1 VAKAVS
7 VNQQLEKLR
16 EEIRRHEELY
26 YAHDSPEIS
35 DREYDALLE
44 RLQELERQ
52 HPELI
57 SNDSPTQRVGG
68 RPVEGFAQVVHRRSM
83 LSLDNSY
90 NIEELR
96 AFDVRCQRLAD
107 GRAVDYVAELK
118 IDGLSLALHYENQ
131 VLARAVTRGDGRVGE
146 DVTANART
154 IRSVPLRLN
163 RIGASATDSDSKF
176 QIPDSKSQTSDL
188 KSQSSKNNPG
198 VGDLKSE
205 ISKNKSGNNDLNSEI
220 SNAKSESSNLK
231 SEISNLKSQSS
242 KLKSEISNQ
251 KSKNSSQKSETS
263 NLRSEIATVEV
274 RGEAFIPRKVFE
286 RINAEREDQNEP
298 RFANPRNAAAGTIR
312 QLDPKITASRR
323 LEMFAYDL
331 LAGERKP
338 FPTHW
343 QALNWMQQ
351 AGLRINPERVLCK
364 SIDEV
369 IEFANRMEAKRDELD
384 YEIDG
389 LVVKVNSTALQDE
402 FGTTNKAP
410 RWAIAYKYA
419 ARQATTQVL
428 SIVVQV
434 GRTGALTPVANLEP
448 VVLAGT
454 TVSRATLHNPDE
466 VKRLGIRI
474 GDWVLIEKGGDVI
487 PKVLKV
493 IKAKRTG
500 AEKVFRMPRKCPVCG
515 GEISRPEG
523 EVVSRCIAAD
533 CPAQLEGRLLHF
545 SSRRA
550 MRIEGLGESLVHQ
563 LVESGKVHDA
573 GDLYSLTL
581 EDVADLE
588 RMAKK
593 SASNLLAQIEASKH
607 KDLANLIYALGLR
620 HVGDRTATTLA
631 RQFGSL
637 EALSKA
643 TVEELDDVPEIG
655 LTVAQSVR
663 DWFDDQGNLALCE
676 RLAAA
681 GVQTKMEM
689 TRQQTDERFA
699 GKTFVLTGTLAGF
712 TRDEARAAIEARGGR
727 ASGSVSKKTDFVV
740 AGEEAG
746 SKLDKA
752 TELGVT
758 VLDEEAFRKM
768 LS

>member
-1 VAKAVS
+1 LAKKVS
-7 VNQQLEKLR
+7 EAQQIEKLR

-26 YAHDSPEIS
+26 YVHDSPQIS
-35 DREYDALLE
+35 DAEYDALVEQLQKLE
-44 RLQELERQ
+44 QE

-57 SNDSPTQRVGG
+57 TPDSPTQRVGG
-68 RPVEGFAQVVHRRSM
+68 RPAEGFPKVEHRRPM

-96 AFDVRCQRLAD
+96 AFDVRCQRLAE
-107 GRAVDYVAELK
+107 GRKLEYVAELK
-118 IDGLSLALHYENQ
+118 IDGLSLALHYEDQ
-131 VLARAVTRGDGRVGE
+131 LLARGVTRGDGRTGE
-146 DVTANART
+146 DVTQNART
-154 IRSVPLRLN
+154 IRSIPLKLRAE
-163 RIGASATDSDSKF
+163 I
-176 QIPDSKSQTSDL
+176 SDL
-188 KSQSSKNNPG
+188 KSQ
-198 VGDLKSE
+198 
-205 ISKNKSGNNDLNSEI
+205 I
-220 SNAKSESSNLK
+220 SNLK
-231 SEISNLKSQSS
+231 SEITT
-242 KLKSEISNQ
+242 EVD
-251 KSKNSSQKSETS
+251 TS
-263 NLRSEIATVEV
+263 YLEV

-286 RINAEREDQNEP
+286 RINAEREDAGEP

-312 QLDPKITASRR
+312 QLDPKITASRK

-338 FPTHW
+338 FATHW
-343 QALNWMQQ
+343 HALDWLET
-351 AGLRINPERVLCK
+351 AGFRVSPERKLCS
-364 SIDEV
+364 SIEEV
-369 IEFANRMEAKRDELD
+369 IEFAGKIEGQRDELD

-419 ARQATTQVL
+419 ARQAETQVL
-428 SIVVQV
+428 KIVVQV

-448 VVLAGT
+448 VSLAGT
-454 TVSRATLHNPDE
+454 TVSRATLHNSDE
-466 VKRLGIRI
+466 VERLDIRE

-493 IKAKRTG
+493 IKDRRTG
-500 AEKVFRMPRKCPVCG
+500 NRKKFRMPAKCPVCG

-533 CPAQLEGRLLHF
+533 CPAQLMGRLLHF
-545 SSRRA
+545 ASRRA
-550 MRIEGLGESLVHQ
+550 MRIEGLGEALVDQ
-563 LVESGKVHDA
+563 LVASGRVRDA
-573 GDLYSLTL
+573 GDLYNLTL
-581 EDVADLE
+581 DDIAGLD
-588 RMAKK
+588 RMAEK
-593 SASNLLAQIEASKH
+593 SASNLLAQIEASK
-607 KDLANLIYALGLR
+607 KRDLSNLIYALGLR

-663 DWFDDQGNLALCE
+663 DWFDDAGNIALCR
-676 RLAAA
+676 RLTA
-681 GVQTKMEM
+681 GGVTTTIAQGAP
-689 TRQQTDERFA
+689 TDDSLA
-699 GKTFVLTGTLAGF
+699 GKLFVLTGTLAGY

-727 ASGSVSKKTDFVV
+727 VTSSVSKKTDYVV

-752 TELGVT
+752 QELGVT
-758 VLDEEAFRKM
+758 VIDEAAFTT
-768 LS
+768 LLA